1 MTINISIQDVVDNLH
16 PKITVLGVGGSGGNA
31 VNNMIN
37 ANLEG
42 VDFLIANTDAQALQI
57 SKCPNKIQL
66 GLNSTKGLG
75 AGMRPDIGKQAAEEA
90 IQDLSEKFD
99 GSHMLFI
106 AAGMGGGTG
115 TGAAPVIAKLAREK
129 GILTVGVVTKPFH
142 FEGSQRMKLAD
153 KGIEELQQ
161 YVDTLLTIP
170 NQNLFRIANEKTTFS
185 DAFKM
190 ADDVLY
196 AGVRGVTDL
205 MVQPGMINLDF
216 SDIKTVMSEMGKAM
230 MGTGE
235 ASGEARAIAAAEA
248 AIANPLIDDV
258 SLKGAKGLIINITGG
273 KDITLYEVDEAA
285 NRIKQ
290 EVDEEANIIYGTTC
304 DERLEGLVRVSIVA
318 TGIDANINKLA
329 KPIENFAP
337 ININNEIYKNDNVE
351 TNEQNNDQV
360 NSIASNY
367 EDKLIDT
374 TSEKDKNFIEENI
387 NMDHVNI
394 NEQKTEDLDTE
405 LISENDH
412 QDVVENISIETNDIL
427 EEKTN
432 EILEEET
439 NDILEEDLKHDHALK
454 DEENNTTNEASVR
467 RLSLFDTLTTE
478 STETPADN
486 INLTEKTE
494 PILSPSEEVLDTSK
508 SEDLPIKDELINEF
522 DAEEKHSIDADN
534 EFNHYASAVKVEND
548 WYYFDSNLEPEY
560 DRYSSDIYNE
570 ILAGESARL
579 SKLYPKY
586 KWVEIKEG
594 MIYNSNRNVFP
605 AKNGLLIQQIA
616 PLNQPLPVITLD
628 ADLEQMLIKM
638 ARQSGEEGLVLDNE
652 LAQKLLTKIAETTQK
667 LSNEGKTAALVVSPA
682 IRRQFS
688 AIVRQHVEEMIVL
701 AFTELP
707 DNRKINVVASIA
719 G

>member
-1 MTINISIQDVVDNLH
+1 MTINISIQDVAQNLH

-57 SKCPNKIQL
+57 SSCPNKIQL

-75 AGMRPDIGKQAAEEA
+75 AGMRPDIGKKAAEEA
-90 IQDLSEKFD
+90 IQDLNEKFD

-142 FEGSQRMKLAD
+142 FEGSQRMKIAE

-235 ASGEARAIAAAEA
+235 ASGEGRAIAAAEA

-258 SLKGAKGLIINITGG
+258 SLKGARGLIINITGG
-273 KDITLYEVDEAA
+273 KDITLYEIDEAA

-304 DERLEGLVRVSIVA
+304 DDRLEGLVRVSIVA
-318 TGIDANINKLA
+318 TGIDVNTNLLAN
-329 KPIENFAP
+329 PMENFAP
-337 ININNEIYKNDNVE
+337 INLNNEIYKTDTPSSNELDNSKN
-351 TNEQNNDQV
+351 TSNNSV
-360 NSIASNY
+360 
-367 EDKLIDT
+367 
-374 TSEKDKNFIEENI
+374 SEKENNVSNETKVLNNNILENDDENI
-387 NMDHVNI
+387 NKNYITDSIDDYSETLPEHSETMDLNSTVIEEQTESMDESPIAIEEHSETI
-394 NEQKTEDLDTE
+394 NSNNE
-405 LISENDH
+405 
-412 QDVVENISIETNDIL
+412 
-427 EEKTN
+427 EEKEPGFQENQNN
-432 EILEEET
+432 EILENSNTRDEAAYKVEEP
-439 NDILEEDLKHDHALK
+439 N
-454 DEENNTTNEASVR
+454 VR
-467 RLSLFDTLTTE
+467 RLSLFDTLSQENPT
-478 STETPADN
+478 STDDN
-486 INLTEKTE
+486 SLISEKSE
-494 PILSPSEEVLDTSK
+494 PILKSNDEIIENDETLDQ
-508 SEDLPIKDELINEF
+508 NENK
-522 DAEEKHSIDADN
+522 ENSDN
-534 EFNHYASAVKVEND
+534 EFNPEENENSELD
-548 WYYFDSNLEPEY
+548 EEFNQETEEELL
-560 DRYSSDIYNE
+560 DIPTF
-570 ILAGESARL
+570 L
-579 SKLYPKY
+579 
-586 KWVEIKEG
+586 
-594 MIYNSNRNVFP
+594 
-605 AKNGLLIQQIA
+605 
-616 PLNQPLPVITLD
+616 
-628 ADLEQMLIKM
+628 
-638 ARQSGEEGLVLDNE
+638 
-652 LAQKLLTKIAETTQK
+652 
-667 LSNEGKTAALVVSPA
+667 
-682 IRRQFS
+682 RRQ
-688 AIVRQHVEEMIVL
+688 A
-701 AFTELP
+701 
-707 DNRKINVVASIA
+707 N
-719 G
+719 

>member
-16 PKITVLGVGGSGGNA
+16 PKVTVLGVGGSGGNA

-75 AGMRPDIGKQAAEEA
+75 AGMRPDIGRQAAEEA

-235 ASGEARAIAAAEA
+235 ASGEGRAIAAAEA

-290 EVDEEANIIYGTTC
+290 EVDEQANIIYGTTC

-337 ININNEIYKNDNVE
+337 ININNEIYKRDVLE
-351 TNEQNNDQV
+351 TENKINDQV
-360 NSIASNY
+360 NHLKNSITNNY
-367 EDKLIDT
+367 ENNSIEDV
-374 TSEKDKNFIEENI
+374 SEIEENS
-387 NMDHVNI
+387 NVDHVNI
-394 NEQKTEDLDTE
+394 NDEQTEDLDKDNE
-405 LISENDH
+405 IIADNDEEEVNEKISLEANDNIEEDVKH
-412 QDVVENISIETNDIL
+412 QNFSNGEENI
-427 EEKTN
+427 
-432 EILEEET
+432 
-439 NDILEEDLKHDHALK
+439 
-454 DEENNTTNEASVR
+454 TTNEASVR

-478 STETPADN
+478 SIETTADDN
-486 INLTEKTE
+486 TTVVEKSE
-494 PILSPSEEVLDTSK
+494 PTLSPIQDNLDNSE
-508 SEDLPIKDELINEF
+508 SEDLSFKDELVSEF
-522 DAEEKHSIDADN
+522 DAEEKKTIPSDD
-534 EFNHYASAVKVEND
+534 EFNQETD
-548 WYYFDSNLEPEY
+548 EELL
-560 DRYSSDIYNE
+560 DIPTF
-570 ILAGESARL
+570 L
-579 SKLYPKY
+579 
-586 KWVEIKEG
+586 
-594 MIYNSNRNVFP
+594 
-605 AKNGLLIQQIA
+605 
-616 PLNQPLPVITLD
+616 
-628 ADLEQMLIKM
+628 
-638 ARQSGEEGLVLDNE
+638 
-652 LAQKLLTKIAETTQK
+652 
-667 LSNEGKTAALVVSPA
+667 
-682 IRRQFS
+682 RRQ
-688 AIVRQHVEEMIVL
+688 A
-701 AFTELP
+701 
-707 DNRKINVVASIA
+707 N
-719 G
+719 

>member
-1 MTINISIQDVVDNLH
+1 MTINISIQDIAQNLH

-57 SKCPNKIQL
+57 SNCPNKIQL

-75 AGMRPDIGKQAAEEA
+75 AGMRPEIGRQAAEEA
-90 IQDLSEKFD
+90 IQDLSEKFE

-142 FEGSQRMKLAD
+142 FEGSQRMKLAE

-216 SDIKTVMSEMGKAM
+216 SDIKTVMSEMGQAM

-235 ASGEARAIAAAEA
+235 AQGEGRAIAAAEA

-304 DERLEGLVRVSIVA
+304 DDRLEGVVRVSIVA
-318 TGIDANINKLA
+318 TGIDANNNILA
-329 KPIENFAP
+329 KPIESFAP
-337 ININNEIYKNDNVE
+337 ININNEIYKQDIVNPETLVEKSILQENTIQQEHISNNENIEIANDEIEDSVNANIENFDDQTKIDQME
-351 TNEQNNDQV
+351 T
-360 NSIASNY
+360 SS
-367 EDKLIDT
+367 L
-374 TSEKDKNFIEENI
+374 EENVDI
-387 NMDHVNI
+387 TAF
-394 NEQKTEDLDTE
+394 EQ
-405 LISENDH
+405 
-412 QDVVENISIETNDIL
+412 
-427 EEKTN
+427 
-432 EILEEET
+432 
-439 NDILEEDLKHDHALK
+439 EEDSETLNKTISDNLPQEVVSSTSLDIDK
-454 DEENNTTNEASVR
+454 SNETSVR
-467 RLSLFDTLTTE
+467 RLSLFDTLSNE
-478 STETPADN
+478 NKSEDIASEN
-486 INLTEKTE
+486 EVIAKTE
-494 PILSPSEEVLDTSK
+494 PVFASSEEK
-508 SEDLPIKDELINEF
+508 IEENESEENNLSIDEKEEF
-522 DAEEKHSIDADN
+522 SAEETVSSEVED
-534 EFNHYASAVKVEND
+534 EFNQETEEE
-548 WYYFDSNLEPEY
+548 LL
-560 DRYSSDIYNE
+560 DIPTF
-570 ILAGESARL
+570 L
-579 SKLYPKY
+579 
-586 KWVEIKEG
+586 
-594 MIYNSNRNVFP
+594 
-605 AKNGLLIQQIA
+605 
-616 PLNQPLPVITLD
+616 
-628 ADLEQMLIKM
+628 
-638 ARQSGEEGLVLDNE
+638 
-652 LAQKLLTKIAETTQK
+652 
-667 LSNEGKTAALVVSPA
+667 
-682 IRRQFS
+682 RRQ
-688 AIVRQHVEEMIVL
+688 A
-701 AFTELP
+701 
-707 DNRKINVVASIA
+707 N
-719 G
+719 

>member
-1 MTINISIQDVVDNLH
+1 MTINISIQDVAQNLH

-57 SKCPNKIQL
+57 SKCSNKIQL

-75 AGMRPDIGKQAAEEA
+75 AGMRPDIGRQAAEEA
-90 IQDLSEKFD
+90 IQDLSEKFE

-142 FEGSQRMKLAD
+142 FEGSQRMKLAE

-235 ASGEARAIAAAEA
+235 ASGEGRAIAAAEA

-304 DERLEGLVRVSIVA
+304 DDRLEGLVRVSIVA
-318 TGIDANINKLA
+318 TGIDANINLSA
-329 KPIENFAP
+329 QPIENFAP
-337 ININNEIYKNDNVE
+337 INLNNEIYKKEESNLSDNVSSTE
-351 TNEQNNDQV
+351 NFNIDDDNIGDDITNDVFIDSSSKLVEAN
-360 NSIASNY
+360 IE
-367 EDKLIDT
+367 EDKMTSSEILSN
-374 TSEKDKNFIEENI
+374 TSEDFSNFSNTKIEDELDESPIESEQKLNEELSENI
-387 NMDHVNI
+387 TSADADADI
-394 NEQKTEDLDTE
+394 DKA
-405 LISENDH
+405 
-412 QDVVENISIETNDIL
+412 IEP
-427 EEKTN
+427 
-432 EILEEET
+432 
-439 NDILEEDLKHDHALK
+439 
-454 DEENNTTNEASVR
+454 SVR
-467 RLSLFDTLTTE
+467 KLSLFDTLTNDNTKSSSENE
-478 STETPADN
+478 SFS
-486 INLTEKTE
+486 EKSE
-494 PILSPSEEVLDTSK
+494 PILNSSNKMQKNSENNEENDEPIEKLENEFNPSEEVANSDLD
-508 SEDLPIKDELINEF
+508 E
-522 DAEEKHSIDADN
+522 
-534 EFNHYASAVKVEND
+534 EFNQETEEE
-548 WYYFDSNLEPEY
+548 LL
-560 DRYSSDIYNE
+560 DIPTF
-570 ILAGESARL
+570 L
-579 SKLYPKY
+579 
-586 KWVEIKEG
+586 
-594 MIYNSNRNVFP
+594 
-605 AKNGLLIQQIA
+605 
-616 PLNQPLPVITLD
+616 
-628 ADLEQMLIKM
+628 
-638 ARQSGEEGLVLDNE
+638 
-652 LAQKLLTKIAETTQK
+652 
-667 LSNEGKTAALVVSPA
+667 
-682 IRRQFS
+682 RRQ
-688 AIVRQHVEEMIVL
+688 A
-701 AFTELP
+701 
-707 DNRKINVVASIA
+707 N
-719 G
+719 

>member
-1 MTINISIQDVVDNLH
+1 MTINISIQDVGQNLH

-57 SKCPNKIQL
+57 SNCPNKIQL

-75 AGMRPDIGKQAAEEA
+75 AGMRPDIGRQAAEEA
-90 IQDLSEKFD
+90 IQDLNEKLE

-235 ASGEARAIAAAEA
+235 AQGEGRAIAAAEA

-290 EVDEEANIIYGTTC
+290 EIDEEANIIYGTTC
-304 DERLEGLVRVSIVA
+304 DDRLEGVVRVSIVA
-318 TGIDANINKLA
+318 TGIDAQTNLQNR
-329 KPIENFAP
+329 PVDNFAP
-337 ININNEIYKNDNVE
+337 ININNEIYMQSAENSNPSIDTHTHHENVE
-351 TNEQNNDQV
+351 KDDLINEDV
-360 NSIASNY
+360 NSIDQSENILLND
-367 EDKLIDT
+367 EIEKNQLENLNLDENIDENLSDQIQLPESKIKIETEEVIEDT
-374 TSEKDKNFIEENI
+374 TNSSTYFEK
-387 NMDHVNI
+387 
-394 NEQKTEDLDTE
+394 
-405 LISENDH
+405 
-412 QDVVENISIETNDIL
+412 
-427 EEKTN
+427 
-432 EILEEET
+432 
-439 NDILEEDLKHDHALK
+439 
-454 DEENNTTNEASVR
+454 TNEASVR
-467 RLSLFDTLTTE
+467 RLSLFDTLSSDE
-478 STETPADN
+478 NSNDDAIEN
-486 INLTEKTE
+486 EIVEKSE
-494 PILSPSEEVLDTSK
+494 PILAPLEEKLDVNDIKEEDTSDRIDSEFNAEESISEENDDDFNQETEEELLDIPTF
-508 SEDLPIKDELINEF
+508 L
-522 DAEEKHSIDADN
+522 
-534 EFNHYASAVKVEND
+534 
-548 WYYFDSNLEPEY
+548 
-560 DRYSSDIYNE
+560 
-570 ILAGESARL
+570 
-579 SKLYPKY
+579 
-586 KWVEIKEG
+586 
-594 MIYNSNRNVFP
+594 
-605 AKNGLLIQQIA
+605 
-616 PLNQPLPVITLD
+616 
-628 ADLEQMLIKM
+628 
-638 ARQSGEEGLVLDNE
+638 
-652 LAQKLLTKIAETTQK
+652 
-667 LSNEGKTAALVVSPA
+667 
-682 IRRQFS
+682 RRQ
-688 AIVRQHVEEMIVL
+688 A
-701 AFTELP
+701 
-707 DNRKINVVASIA
+707 N
-719 G
+719 